1 MKFLLVPLLIIGMFI
16 SFAAALLAIL
26 FINGSFDNID
36 ELKALISP
44 KVDSAQLS
52 EELLMREDKLD
63 SLFRQ
68 VEGYR
73 VFYDER
79 LKILREKED
88 SLNVE
93 RTRVLFKADSLQ
105 KRMGAKAAG
114 EDSAIQELRDENLAN
129 LAKYYGAMKPA
140 KAAEI
145 LKDDGELSEE
155 MGAGI
160 ISRLAPAK
168 AGKIMTSMDP
178 AYAGRITKI
187 MQNLQ

>member
-1 MKFLLVPLLIIGMFI
+1 MKFLLVPLLIIGMLI

-79 LKILREKED
+79 LKITN
-88 SLNVE
+88 SN
-93 RTRVLFKADSLQ
+93 
-105 KRMGAKAAG
+105 
-114 EDSAIQELRDENLAN
+114 
-129 LAKYYGAMKPA
+129 
-140 KAAEI
+140 
-145 LKDDGELSEE
+145 
-155 MGAGI
+155 
-160 ISRLAPAK
+160 
-168 AGKIMTSMDP
+168 
-178 AYAGRITKI
+178 
-187 MQNLQ
+187 